1 MITLRQLAEQHR
13 LKLLGDGGVEIAGI
27 AGTENAGQHDLVL
40 ALDESFLQA
49 AQQSGAGAI
58 LAGEFAAGSTSVKP
72 LLIAKIPKLAFARIA
87 QDFERGREAMT
98 GVHPNA
104 VVHSSA
110 KLGEGVGIGPNV
122 LVGADVVIGD
132 GTRVAAGAVIHRGA
146 EIGADCRIGSNV
158 VIHPQVT
165 LGARVVV
172 QAAAVL
178 GSDGFGYVRDPETG
192 AYVKFPQI
200 GRLEI
205 GDDVEIGA
213 GCTID
218 RGALGATVLGSG
230 TKLDNLVHVGH
241 NVRIGKNVVIAA
253 QTGISGSVVIEDDC
267 VIGGQVGI
275 GDHVV
280 IKRGTVLGSA
290 AGVLPHKVLH
300 PGTEPYWGTPAQP
313 LSKHLHELAAV
324 RKLAKQM
331 KNEK

>member
-1 MITLRQLAEQHR
+1 MITLKQLAEQHR
-13 LKLLGDGGVEIAGI
+13 LKLVGDGKAEIAGI
-27 AGTENAGQHDLVL
+27 AGAETAGPHELVL
-40 ALDESFLQA
+40 ALDESFLEA
-49 AQQSGAGAI
+49 ALQSGAGAV
-58 LAGEFAAGSTSVKP
+58 LAGEFAAESAKGKP
-72 LLIAKIPKLAFARIA
+72 LLIAKNPKLAFARIA
-87 QDFERGREAMT
+87 QDFERGREAAT

-110 KLGEGVGIGPNV
+110 KLGAGVGIGPNV
-122 LVGADVVIGD
+122 LVGAGVAIGD
-132 GTRVAAGAVIHRGA
+132 RTRVAAGAVIHGGA
-146 EIGADCRIGSNV
+146 AVGADGRIGSNV
-158 VIHPQVT
+158 VIHSQVT
-165 LGARVVV
+165 MGARVVV
-172 QAAAVL
+172 QAGTVL

-192 AYVKFPQI
+192 EYVKFPQI

-213 GCTID
+213 VCTID

-230 TKLDNLVHVGH
+230 TKLDNLVHIGH

-280 IKRGTVLGSA
+280 IKRGTILGSA
-290 AGVLPHKVLH
+290 AGVLPHKVLQ
-300 PGTEPYWGTPAQP
+300 PGKEPYWGTPAQP
-313 LSKHLHELAAV
+313 LSKHLRELATV
-324 RKLAKQM
+324 RKLAKEM

>member
-1 MITLRQLAEQHR
+1 MLTLKQIAELHR
-13 LKLLGDGGVEIAGI
+13 LKLVGDGSIEVGAVAGPET
-27 AGTENAGQHDLVL
+27 ATGHDLVL
-40 ALDESFLQA
+40 ALDASFLDV
-49 AQQSGAGAI
+49 AQQSGAAAI
-58 LAGEFAAGSTSVKP
+58 LAGDFAAGSKSAKP
-72 LLIAKIPKLAFARIA
+72 LLIAKNPKLAFARIA
-87 QDFERGREAMT
+87 QEFERGRAAMT

-110 KLGEGVGIGPNV
+110 KLGKDVGIGPNV
-122 LVGADVVIGD
+122 LVGAEVTIGD
-132 GTRVAAGAVIHRGA
+132 GTRVAAGAVIHSKAAVGA
-146 EIGADCRIGSNV
+146 ECRIGSNV
-158 VIHPQVT
+158 VVHSQVT
-165 LGARVVV
+165 IGARVVV
-172 QAAAVL
+172 QAGTVL
-178 GSDGFGYVRDPETG
+178 GSDGFGYVRDPESG

-230 TKLDNLVHVGH
+230 TKLDNLIHIGH

-280 IKRGTVLGSA
+280 IKRGTILGSA
-290 AGVLPHKVLH
+290 AGVLPHKVLQ
-300 PGTEPYWGTPAQP
+300 PGDEPYWGTPAQP
-313 LSKHLHELAAV
+313 LSRHLRELAVV
-324 RKLAKQM
+324 RRLAK
-331 KNEK
+331 KEK

>member
-1 MITLRQLAEQHR
+1 MITLKQLAEQHR
-13 LKLLGDGGVEIAGI
+13 LKLAGDGGVPIAGI
-27 AGTENAGQHDLVL
+27 SGTETASDSDLVL
-40 ALDESFLQA
+40 ALDESFLDVALQSRA
-49 AQQSGAGAI
+49 AAV
-58 LAGEFAAGSTSVKP
+58 LAGEFASGTRHGKP
-72 LLIAKIPKLAFARIA
+72 LLIAKNPKLAFARIA
-87 QDFERGREAMT
+87 QEFEGGREAMT

-122 LVGADVVIGD
+122 LVGAGVVIGER
-132 GTRVAAGAVIHRGA
+132 TRVAAGAVLHGGA
-146 EIGADCRIGSNV
+146 VVGADCRIGSNV
-158 VIHPQVT
+158 VIQSQVT
-165 LGARVVV
+165 IGARAVV
-172 QAAAVL
+172 QAGAVL
-178 GSDGFGYVRDPETG
+178 GSDGFGYVHDPETG
-192 AYVKFPQI
+192 TYVKFPQI

-218 RGALGATVLGSG
+218 RGALGSTVLGNG
-230 TKLDNLVHVGH
+230 TKLDNVVHIGH

-280 IKRGTVLGSA
+280 IRRGTVLGSA

-300 PGTEPYWGTPAQP
+300 PVDEPYWGTPAQP
-313 LSKHLHELAAV
+313 LSKHLKELAAV
-324 RKLAKQM
+324 RRLAK
-331 KNEK
+331 KDK

>member
-1 MITLRQLAEQHR
+1 MTTLKDLAARHR
-13 LKLLGDGGVEIAGI
+13 LKLIGDGSVEVSGI
-27 AGTENAGQHDLVL
+27 AGPETAGEHDLVL
-40 ALDESFLQA
+40 ALGESFLGA
-49 AQQSGAGAI
+49 AQQSRAAAI
-58 LAGEFAAGSTSVKP
+58 LAGEFAEKSTPVRP
-72 LLIAKIPKLAFARIA
+72 LLIAKIPKLVFARIA

-98 GVHPNA
+98 GIHPNA

-122 LVGADVVIGD
+122 LVGAGVVIGAR
-132 GTRVAAGAVIHRGA
+132 TRVAAGAVVHGGA
-146 EIGADCRIGSNV
+146 VIGADGRIGSNV
-158 VIHPQVT
+158 VIQGQVT
-165 LGARVVV
+165 IGDRVTV
-172 QAAAVL
+172 QGGAVL

-213 GCTID
+213 VCTID
-218 RGALGATVLGSG
+218 RGALGATVVGSG
-230 TKLDNLVHVGH
+230 TKLDNLVHIGH

-290 AGVLPHKVLH
+290 AGVLPHKVLQAVE
-300 PGTEPYWGTPAQP
+300 EPYWGTPAQP
-313 LSKHLHELAAV
+313 LSKHLKQLAV
-324 RKLAKQM
+324 LRKLSKR
-331 KNEK
+331 EK

>member
-1 MITLRQLAEQHR
+1 MTTLKQLAEQHR
-13 LKLLGDGGVEIAGI
+13 LKLVGDGSVEIAGI
-27 AGTENAGQHDLVL
+27 AGPETAGARDLVL
-40 ALDESFLQA
+40 ALDESFLEA
-49 AQQSGAGAI
+49 ALQSGGAAV
-58 LAGEFAAGSTSVKP
+58 LAGEFAAESAKTKP

-87 QDFERGREAMT
+87 QEFERGREAMT

-104 VVHSSA
+104 VVHSSV

-122 LVGADVVIGD
+122 LVGAGVVVGER
-132 GTRVAAGAVIHRGA
+132 TRIAAGAVIHGGA
-146 EIGADCRIGSNV
+146 AIGADCRIGSNV
-158 VIHPQVT
+158 VIHSQVT
-165 LGARVVV
+165 IGDRVVA
-172 QAAAVL
+172 QAGAVL

-205 GDDVEIGA
+205 ANDVEIGA

-218 RGALGATVLGSG
+218 RGALGATVIGSG

-300 PGTEPYWGTPAQP
+300 PGKEPYWGTPAQP
-313 LSKHLHELAAV
+313 LSKHLRELALV
-324 RKLAKQM
+324 RKLAKE
-331 KNEK
+331 EK